1 MAGEDRREQIL
12 AAAERVATVD
22 GLEALTMR
30 SAAAAAGVSLRL
42 VQYYFH
48 SKAGLLDA
56 VLTRFSE
63 RGYADSRSR
72 IDAIADTSAARRL
85 QMFARS
91 VLPTDDEGR
100 RFHRL
105 GVSFASLAIRE
116 PDLAQTAYRANL
128 AVLESVLAG
137 MIGDAAA
144 ESGSDR
150 IDAVAEARLLMSA
163 LHGLATMT
171 MVGQIDEIEAAD
183 LVDRLLLG
191 RTWFDATVGS
201 QPSEPSPA
209 RANNPDSVCSIKPS
223 VSSESRARSR

>member
-1 MAGEDRREQIL
+1 MPALWLVQLYNPSLVQLYQTMEGGRKMVGEDRREQIL
-12 AAAERVATVD
+12 SAAERVATVD

-30 SAAAAAGVSLRL
+30 SAAAAGEVSLRL

-72 IDAIADTSAARRL
+72 IEAIAGASAARRL

-91 VLPTDDEGR
+91 VLPIDDEGR

-105 GVSFASLAIRE
+105 GVSFASLALRE
-116 PDLAQTAYRANL
+116 PDVAQSAYRANL
-128 AVLESVLAG
+128 LVLESVLAH
-137 MIGDAAA
+137 MIADACA

-150 IDAVAEARLLMSA
+150 IDAVAEARLLMAA
-163 LHGLATMT
+163 LHGLGTMM
-171 MVGQIDEIEAAD
+171 MVAHIDEIEATD
-183 LVDRLLLG
+183 VVDRLLSG
-191 RTWFDATVGS
+191 RTWFDTAG
-201 QPSEPSPA
+201 
-209 RANNPDSVCSIKPS
+209 RN
-223 VSSESRARSR
+223 

>member
-1 MAGEDRREQIL
+1 MVGEDRREQIL
-12 AAAERVATVD
+12 SAAERVATVD

-30 SAAAAAGVSLRL
+30 SAAAAAEVSLRL

-72 IDAIADTSAARRL
+72 IEAIAGASAARRL

-91 VLPTDDEGR
+91 VLPIDDEGR

-105 GVSFASLAIRE
+105 GVSFASLALRE
-116 PDLAQTAYRANL
+116 PDVAQSAYRANL
-128 AVLESVLAG
+128 LVLESVLAH
-137 MIGDAAA
+137 MIADACA

-150 IDAVAEARLLMSA
+150 IDAVAEARLLMA
-163 LHGLATMT
+163 TLHGLGTMMMVAHINEIDATD
-171 MVGQIDEIEAAD
+171 V
-183 LVDRLLLG
+183 VDRLLSG
-191 RTWFDATVGS
+191 RTWFDATG
-201 QPSEPSPA
+201 
-209 RANNPDSVCSIKPS
+209 RN
-223 VSSESRARSR
+223 